1 MRKENES
8 DMVGID
14 LNRPMAEILKELSKI
29 SGLHRVSLSGPLII
43 ARDIAHMKLKSAR
56 TADGDYRSISKII
69 WCTMRVR
76 RKTRKTPAGLRLSQP
91 DHR

>member
-8 DMVGID
+8 DMVSID
-14 LNRPMAEILKELSKI
+14 LNRPMAEILKELSKYPV
-29 SGLHRVSLSGPLII
+29 STRVSLSGPLII
-43 ARDIAHMKLKSAR
+43 ARDIAHMKLKERR
-56 TADGDYRSISKII
+56 TADRDYRSISKII

-76 RKTRKTPAGLRLSQP
+76 RKTGRPVSGSRP